1 MGSDWSTAAG
11 GGCTPRC
18 ARFRSFAINKAN
30 GGGQP
35 TCPTRLARNDV
46 IRRTA
51 RPAALLT

>member
-11 GGCTPRC
+11 GGRTPRC

-35 TCPTRLARNDV
+35 TYPTRLAGNDV